1 MNDVK
6 KYQRYGLSLCLL
18 FVMLMAAC
26 APVKTLEVWKAEDY
40 TRQLD
45 KVLVIVLTQD
55 DKIRN
60 QFENVFSDQLAKRGV
75 DAISSHKVLPH
86 LSEKPDRDVVVAKVK
101 ELGVTSVLVIRSIS
115 KKEITNHQYGGVIM
129 GGVAIYSNEGWY
141 SYSYGYGYDRR
152 YDTDFFTISVKLYDV
167 DSKNPEWSY
176 LSQVKVEGSREG
188 AVNLFIPVIVKQ
200 LEDSQLVKSLPK

>member
-1 MNDVK
+1 MK